1 MFRGLATT
9 RLAKPFTQINTR
21 NILMFL
27 ALLGPGI
34 ITANV
39 DNDAGGIATYS
50 LAGADYGLTL
60 LWTMLPT
67 TVALVVV
74 QEMCARMGAVT
85 GKGLSDL
92 IRESFGVKI
101 TFYVM
106 IALLLT
112 NLGNAISEFAGI
124 AASLEI
130 FGISKYIS
138 VPASSVVVWLL
149 IVKGSYR
156 TVEKVFLVACVVYIA
171 YPIAAFM
178 AGPHWGEVLLASV
191 KPTIQADGGFI
202 MTMIGLVGTT
212 IAPWMQFYQQS
223 SVVEKGITPE
233 QYGFTRLDVI
243 IGCIMAIVVAF
254 FIVVAC
260 ATTIHP
266 SGVKIKTAADAAVAL
281 KPLVGRHASAIFA
294 FGLFNASLF
303 AACILPLSTAYYIC
317 EGLGWESGVDKDFDE
332 APQFFWLFTAI
343 IAVSAIAILVPSAP
357 LLKIMFLS
365 QVVNGAVLPFVL
377 IFILLLVN
385 DRRLMGDRIN
395 GPVFN
400 GIAWL
405 TVVVMIVL
413 TAAMTLDMVW
423 PGSLNSL
430 LASLKF

>member
-1 MFRGLATT
+1 
-9 RLAKPFTQINTR
+9 
-21 NILMFL
+21 MFL

-343 IAVSAIAILVPSAP
+343 IAISAIAILVPSAP